1 MHSSPQAGYLFA
13 GDSLT
18 EGVQGE
24 SYVERV
30 GQALRARRG
39 TECPIVNA
47 GRSGD
52 TIRSLLAR
60 IDEPLQRYQPHWVIL
75 AVGVNDVWL
84 PWLSDR
90 SLGWWLG
97 LQARRLRGEPPPTRD
112 LDQAAS
118 LYRTLIGR
126 VRQAGARVLV
136 CTCSPLGEQINSP
149 LNQQLA
155 RLNGI
160 IQRAAVDN
168 GAPVADVWQTF
179 VETLAPLEKPSR
191 YVPGEWLFAW
201 LDRRR
206 LSQTSPDEISRRRRL
221 LLTYDGLH
229 LNSRGADLWAQTIL
243 RALTQVDG

>member
-1 MHSSPQAGYLFA
+1 MSSSLHRIYLFA

-24 SYVERV
+24 SYVDRV
-30 GQALRARRG
+30 AQALVNRQGLGAQV
-39 TECPIVNA
+39 VNA

-60 IDEPLQRYQPHWVIL
+60 IDEPIRRYRPQWVIL

-90 SLGWWLG
+90 SPGWWLG
-97 LQARRLRGEPPPTRD
+97 LQSRRLQGEPPPTRD

-118 LYRTLIGR
+118 LYRTLIDR
-126 VRQAGARVLV
+126 VHQAGARPLV
-136 CTCSPLGEQINSP
+136 CTCSPLGEQIASP

-160 IQRAAVDN
+160 IQRAAMDG
-168 GAPVADVWQTF
+168 GAPVADVSQAF
-179 VETLAPLEKPSR
+179 VETLALLEKPSR
-191 YVPGEWLFAW
+191 YLPGEWLFTW

-243 RALTQVDG
+243 RALARWN